1 MLEVH
6 FLTLKENG
14 MMSGHNPWDVSLFD
28 NMQLDKVNS
37 DEKLAKK
44 TSEENDP

>member
-1 MLEVH
+1 MTMFEVH
-6 FLTLKENG
+6 FLMQEENG

-37 DEKLAKK
+37 HEKLAKK
-44 TSEENDP
+44 NF